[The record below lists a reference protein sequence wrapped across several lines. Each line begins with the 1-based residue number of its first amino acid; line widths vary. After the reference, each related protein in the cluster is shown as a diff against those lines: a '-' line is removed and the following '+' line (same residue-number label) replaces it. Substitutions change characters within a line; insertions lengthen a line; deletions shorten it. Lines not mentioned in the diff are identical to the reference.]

1 MSIKLDSMIAET
13 GTKFKIFPMPRSLRA
28 FEYPETVRISVNPQL
43 MEPGPA
49 DSRMY
54 VLDPVEKI
62 PYGPSTRRQSYGGR
76 VNSPVRP
83 GPDGHFDHLAPDTRE
98 FSCAAMYANA
108 RRILD
113 IWEDYTGR
121 EIAWPFT
128 LEFSRLELIPLTNW
142 DNAQSGWGYLEFGY
156 PRTSWGGMDR
166 TRPYGENFCM
176 VAREI
181 AYFIILSEVGIPGM
195 SGKSSQYN
203 GFLRS
208 SIDIATIVS
217 LLHFQKVLDHVL
229 DSSAGNIFSINELNR
244 LGDLAQSQLFRAAFN
259 YERMSTVGE
268 SSYEMSLPLT
278 GAVFDIMVE
287 VYKRE
292 LVNAQLIDQ
301 NLADRADVS
310 KSWVSDE
317 YAVQTDFDIAY
328 INAKPEFK
336 TAFCMARDYLGS
348 LLARAW
354 SAMYPNDLSYHEV
367 GRHLLFADS
376 FVSGGRYQDVIRAC
390 FGWREIKPPSDSM
403 AMQTRRLKDSGSL

>member
-1 MSIKLDSMIAET
+1 
-13 GTKFKIFPMPRSLRA
+13 
-28 FEYPETVRISVNPQL
+28 
-43 MEPGPA
+43 
-49 DSRMY
+49 
-54 VLDPVEKI
+54 
-62 PYGPSTRRQSYGGR
+62 
-76 VNSPVRP
+76 
-83 GPDGHFDHLAPDTRE
+83 
-98 FSCAAMYANA
+98 MYANA

-113 IWEDYTGR
+113 IWEDYMGR

-166 TRPYGENFCM
+166 ARPYCENFCM

-181 AYFIILSEVGIPGM
+181 AYFIILSEVGIPTE
-195 SGKSSQYN
+195 SGNTREFN

-208 SIDIATIVS
+208 SIDISAIIS
-217 LLHFQKVLDHVL
+217 LFHFHKVLDYVL

-244 LGDLAQSQLFRAAFN
+244 LGDLAQNQLFRAAFN
-259 YERMSTVGE
+259 YERASTVGE

-287 VYKRE
+287 VYKQE
-292 LVNAQLIDQ
+292 LINARLIDQ
-301 NLADRADVS
+301 ELADRADVS
-310 KSWVSDE
+310 RSWVSDE

-336 TAFCMARDYLGS
+336 TALCLARDYLGS

-354 SAMYPNDLSYHEV
+354 SGMYPNDLSYYNV

-376 FVSGGRYQDVIRAC
+376 FVSGGRYQEVIREC
-390 FGWREIKPPSDSM
+390 FAWREISPSSDSM
-403 AMQTRRLKDSGSL
+403 AMQTRRLKDSSSH

>member
-1 MSIKLDSMIAET
+1 MSIKLDSMIAGT
-13 GTKFKIFPMPRSLRA
+13 GTKFKVFPMPRNMKS
-28 FEYPETVRISVNPQL
+28 FEYPETIRVSVNPQL
-43 MEPGPA
+43 IDPGPS

-54 VLDPVEKI
+54 VLDPVDKI
-62 PYGPSTRRQSYGGR
+62 PYDFSARRKPYGGR
-76 VNSPVRP
+76 LNPPVRS
-83 GPDGHFDHLAPDTRE
+83 GPDGHFDHLAPNTRE

-113 IWEDYTGR
+113 IWEDYMGR

-128 LEFSRLELIPLTNW
+128 LEFSRLELIPLANW

-166 TRPYGENFCM
+166 SRPYCENFCM

-181 AYFIILSEVGIPGM
+181 AYFIVLSEVGIPAE
-195 SGKSSQYN
+195 SDNSREFN

-208 SIDIATIVS
+208 AIDISAIVS
-217 LLHFQKVLDHVL
+217 VLHFHKVLDHVL
-229 DSSAGNIFSINELNR
+229 DSSAGNIFSVNELNR
-244 LGDLAQSQLFRAAFN
+244 LGELAQNQLFRAAFN
-259 YERMSTVGE
+259 YERASTIGE

-287 VYKRE
+287 VYKQE
-292 LVNAQLIDQ
+292 LVNARLIDQ
-301 NLADRADVS
+301 ELADRADVS

-354 SAMYPNDLSYHEV
+354 SGMYPNELSYHNV

-376 FVSGGRYQDVIRAC
+376 FVSGGRYQEVIREC
-390 FGWREIKPPSDSM
+390 FAWREIAPPSDSM
-403 AMQTRRLKDSGSL
+403 GMQTRRLKDSSSH